1 MRSTHGMAEMSLK
14 KAALI
19 NAASKYI
26 NIFLGVFFSAILARI
41 LTPNDYGIVAIVTVF
56 TSFFLVLS
64 NIGFGIAVI
73 QNKDF
78 TRHDVDSLF
87 TITIYVGVVLGGLF
101 ALLGAP
107 IDAFFHESVYKGIC
121 VLLSFSVF
129 FNTVNAVPEAML
141 RRNKQFLLIGIRL
154 VVVSSLTYG
163 LTILLALRGA
173 KYYALVFQS
182 IISSVLI
189 FVWNMHSA
197 HIRCVRDVNWK
208 LLSKIR
214 SYSGFQFLFNVSNYF
229 SRNLDKLLIG
239 KVIGNEGLAQYNKA
253 YHFMLYPVQ
262 NLTNIITPVLHPIFS
277 DYQNRRD
284 ILYEKYLKIVRVLSL
299 TGVLVQTVCFF
310 CAREIILILYGG
322 QWLQAVVCFR
332 YLSMAIWLQMIGGTC
347 GSMFAALSDTKRQ
360 FIANCFCIALLIA
373 GLFVSV
379 QSKDVAKI
387 ALSVAGILNLHFL
400 INYLFLVKGS
410 MKLPFLIFLG
420 ELLPGFALL
429 AMMIPVGILLNHII
443 HSEVLLV
450 SFLVKGMIL
459 SGTYFLL
466 LVMTNQYKHLL
477 PILPARLR
485 RRLDHGHI

>member
-1 MRSTHGMAEMSLK
+1 MAEMSLK

-19 NAASKYI
+19 NATSKYI

-78 TRHDVDSLF
+78 SQHDVDSLF
-87 TITIYVGVVLGGLF
+87 TITIYVGVVLGGIF

-129 FNTVNAVPEAML
+129 FNTVNAVPEAIL
-141 RRNKQFLLIGIRL
+141 RKNKQFLLIGIRL
-154 VVVSSLTYG
+154 VVVSTLTYG

-197 HIRCVRDVNWK
+197 HVRCVWDVNWK
-208 LLSKIR
+208 LFSKIR

-239 KVIGNEGLAQYNKA
+239 KVIGNEELAQYNKA

-277 DYQNRRD
+277 DYQNQRD
-284 ILYEKYLKIVRVLSL
+284 VLYEKYLKIVRVLSL
-299 TGVLVQTVCFF
+299 SGVLVQTICFF

-322 QWLQAVVCFR
+322 QWLQAIVCFR

-347 GSMFAALSDTKRQ
+347 GSMFVVLTDTRRQ
-360 FIANCFCIALLIA
+360 FISNCVDIVLLVVCL
-373 GLFVSV
+373 GLFMRTR
-379 QSKDVAKI
+379 DIEKI
-387 ALSVAGILNLHFL
+387 ALGVSCILNMHFFV
-400 INYLFLVKGS
+400 NYLFLIKGT
-410 MKLPFLIFLG
+410 MKLSFGKFLF
-420 ELLPGFALL
+420 ELLPSFALL
-429 AMMIPVGILLNHII
+429 LLLVPVGILLNRTIRFD
-443 HSEVLLV
+443 VLFA
-450 SFLVKGMIL
+450 SFVIKGAIL
-459 SGTYFLL
+459 SGVYILL
-466 LVMTNQYKHLL
+466 LFITKQNKHLL
-477 PILPARLR
+477 PILPARFR
-485 RRLDHGHI
+485 RRHG

>member
-1 MRSTHGMAEMSLK
+1 MADMSLK

-56 TSFFLVLS
+56 TSFFLVLA

-78 TRHDVDSLF
+78 TQHDVNSLF
-87 TITIYVGVVLGGLF
+87 TITIYVGVVLGGIF

-121 VLLSFSVF
+121 VLLSISVF
-129 FNTVNAVPEAML
+129 FNTANAVPEAVL

-154 VVVSSLTYG
+154 VVVSFLTYG

-197 HIRCVRDVNWK
+197 HIRCVRNVDWK
-208 LLSKIR
+208 LLSRIR
-214 SYSGFQFLFNVSNYF
+214 EYSGFQFLFNVSNYF

-239 KVIGNEGLAQYNKA
+239 KVIGNEELAQYNKA

-262 NLTNIITPVLHPIFS
+262 NLTNVITPVLHPILS
-277 DYQNRRD
+277 DYQD
-284 ILYEKYLKIVRVLSL
+284 QKEVIYEKYLKIVRVLSL

-347 GSMFAALSDTKRQ
+347 GSMFVALTDTKRQ
-360 FIANCFCIALLIA
+360 FVSNCVDIALLVVCLF
-373 GLFVSV
+373 LFVRTKSIE
-379 QSKDVAKI
+379 KI
-387 ALSVAGILNLHFL
+387 ALGVSCILNMQFFV
-400 INYLFLVKGS
+400 NYLFLIKGT
-410 MKLPFLIFLG
+410 MKFSFEKFLL
-420 ELLPGFALL
+420 ELLP
-429 AMMIPVGILLNHII
+429 
-443 HSEVLLV
+443 
-450 SFLVKGMIL
+450 SFV
-459 SGTYFLL
+459 LL
-466 LVMTNQYKHLL
+466 LVLAPVGVLLNRTILLDALFVSLVAKGAVLCGVYMLLLFVTKQYRHLL
-477 PILPARLR
+477 PVLPSRFR
-485 RRLDHGHI
+485 KRHG